1 MSAGLPP
8 SAPEDLPTPAPARR
22 GARRLLPARWFAPRR
37 VEAER
42 PADGLEDI
50 LDLFDEDVYRGE
62 ITSAGHYVG
71 NTEAPRLARYI
82 GGEVPDGI
90 EHGAF
95 WESRIHRDDWADYA
109 RFNTQLLAGVDA
121 EVTYRFLGL
130 DGVTRFLWDRARPR
144 RGSDGRV
151 FITGTIADV
160 TSRHEVAARLAL
172 VSDRFTQLLDV
183 VGEHVYLA
191 MAHPDG
197 ELEELF
203 QGPGADRL
211 LGGAEPDAAM
221 ENWDAAIHPDDRAAY
236 DAFIATLSAG
246 ESADVEYRL
255 RGADGI
261 ARWVHDRAVAHRKP
275 DGSAEISGIV
285 SDVTERRRM
294 RAELAQTHASLSQV
308 VEAMDAHLF
317 TLDAN
322 NRDVYRGPNR
332 EALIGGTLDPAV
344 DVYRAYEALVHPDD
358 RARWRSAV
366 DATRLGET
374 IDLEYRVCGL
384 DGRERII
391 SEQLRPRRDADGT
404 LFYDGVSRDITAR
417 RRLEDDLLRSMA
429 DMREAHDELDRAH
442 REAELRARTD
452 ELTGTF
458 NRRHFS
464 EVTEGALEDEPGS
477 CALVLL
483 DADHFKQVNDAYG
496 HLVGDAVLVELARR
510 LQASIG
516 AADCLAR
523 WGGEEFAVLLRGVE
537 SDAELH
543 WRADGLRSAIAAT
556 PVVAAGVSL
565 RLTVSMGGVR
575 AGGELDTLDSLVD
588 AADRC
593 LYDAKRHGRNRV
605 SLVPHLAAIDPVG
618 DSETVCVARALAI
631 VASEKEGSP
640 AGHAELVAALS
651 AQTAERLGLPAE
663 AVLRCRL
670 GGWLHDI
677 GKAALPHAILAKPG
691 PLDAREWAAVHTHP
705 AIGEAIVRDIAALRD
720 AAPAVRHHHERFDGT
735 GYPDGLAAKAIPIEA
750 RIIAAADTYAAITG
764 GRVYAPARSP
774 EDAAA
779 ELRRGAGTQFD
790 PAAVDALL
798 DVLGIAAASDAR
810 VA

>member
-1 MSAGLPP
+1 MSAGLPS
-8 SAPEDLPTPAPARR
+8 SASDDAPTDARR
-22 GARRLLPARWFAPRR
+22 IATRARRLGARLLGRAP
-37 VEAER
+37 VASG
-42 PADGLEDI
+42 GLEDI

-62 ITSAGHYVG
+62 VAADGHYIG
-71 NTEAPRLARYI
+71 NTEVPRLARYI
-82 GGEVPDGI
+82 GGDVPAGV
-90 EHGAF
+90 ELGAF
-95 WESRIHRDDWADYA
+95 WESRIHRDDWSDYE
-109 RFNTQLLAGVDA
+109 RFNQDLLEGIDA

-144 RGSDGRV
+144 RGPAGRV
-151 FITGTIADV
+151 FVTGTLSDV
-160 TSRHEVAARLAL
+160 TARHEMAARLAM

-191 MAHPDG
+191 VARPDG
-197 ELEELF
+197 QLEELF
-203 QGPGADRL
+203 QGPGAERL
-211 LGGAEPDAAM
+211 LGGAEPDSAM
-221 ENWDAAIHPDDRAAY
+221 ENWDAAVHPDDRPAY
-236 DAFIATLSAG
+236 DAFIATQSTG
-246 ESADVEYRL
+246 ESAEVEYRL

-261 ARWVHDRAVAHRKP
+261 TRWVHDRGVANKKP

-317 TLDAN
+317 TLDAA

-344 DVYRAYEALVHPDD
+344 DEYQAYEALVHPDD
-358 RARWRSAV
+358 RARWRSCV
-366 DATRLGET
+366 DATHLGET

-384 DGRERII
+384 DGRERIV

-404 LFYDGVSRDITAR
+404 LFFDGVSRDITAR

-429 DMREAHDELDRAH
+429 DMREAHAELEEARHA
-442 REAELRARTD
+442 AELRARTD

-464 EVTEGALEDEPGS
+464 QVTEAALAEHPGN

-496 HLVGDAVLVELARR
+496 HVVGDAVLVELARR
-510 LQASIG
+510 LQRSIG
-516 AADCLAR
+516 PDDCLAR
-523 WGGEEFAVLLRGVE
+523 WGGEEFAVLLRGIE

-543 WRADGLRSAIAAT
+543 WRADGLRTVIAAA
-556 PVVAAGVSL
+556 PVGAAGVSL

-575 AGGELDTLDSLVD
+575 AGGDLVSLDALVD

-605 SLVPHLAAIDPVG
+605 SLVPHLATIDAAA

-631 VASEKEGSP
+631 VASAHEGAPS
-640 AGHAELVAALS
+640 AHAELVAALS
-651 AQTAERLGLPAE
+651 AQTAERLGLPGE
-663 AVLRCRL
+663 IVLRCRL
-670 GGWLHDI
+670 GGWLHDV
-677 GKAALPHAILAKPG
+677 GKAAIPQAILTKPG
-691 PLDAREWAAVHTHP
+691 PLDDGEWAAIHTHP
-705 AIGEAIVRDIAALRD
+705 ALGEAIVRDIAALRD

-735 GYPDGLAAKAIPIEA
+735 GYPDGLVAKAIPVEA
-750 RIIAAADTYAAITG
+750 RIVAAADAYSAITG
-764 GRVYAPARSP
+764 GRPYAPARSP
-774 EDAAA
+774 EDAAL

-790 PAAVDALL
+790 PAAVGALL
-798 DVLGIAAASDAR
+798 DVLGIGAASDAR